1 MRQALGDRGL
11 PDVRV
16 RPTPR
21 PGDSRARFLLPAIIL
36 LAAGLMLA
44 GCSAAPA
51 PEAAATAPAE
61 ARAHTHMTADPPE
74 WDAARAAFLEAAEQ
88 GSPTAMSYLGWM
100 YEEGHG
106 VAVDGERAAHWYAR
120 AARAGAHD
128 YAMKLGWMYLGGQGV
143 AQDRAQADD
152 WFGFAIE
159 AGHVPAHVAYASV
172 LISDALG
179 GREPARVFEA
189 RTLLET
195 ALAHDYRLAAQF
207 LARLHMEGIG
217 GHPVDPARAAHYAHI
232 SAHEGNAQ
240 MQGWLAYLYAEGEGV
255 DRDPVIAAK
264 WANLA
269 AAGGDGLGNSLR
281 LELEAALSPEQA
293 QAAREL
299 AVRWALEHR

>member
-1 MRQALGDRGL
+1 
-11 PDVRV
+11 VRV

-21 PGDSRARFLLPAIIL
+21 PCDSRARFLLPAIIL
-36 LAAGLMLA
+36 LAAGLLPA
-44 GCSAAPA
+44 GCSAATDPVEMA
-51 PEAAATAPAE
+51 GTAPAE
-61 ARAHTHMTADPPE
+61 ARAHAHMAADPTE
-74 WDAARAAFLEAAEQ
+74 WNAARAAFVEAAEQ
-88 GSPTAMSYLGWM
+88 GSPTAMSHLGWM

-106 VAVDGERAAHWYAR
+106 VAVDGERAAHWYGR
-120 AARAGAHD
+120 AARAGAYD

-143 AQDRAQADD
+143 ARDRAQADD

-179 GREPARVFEA
+179 GRDPERVFEA

-207 LARLHMEGIG
+207 LARLYMEGIG
-217 GHPVDPARAAHYAHI
+217 GHPVDAARAAHYAQI
-232 SAHEGNAQ
+232 SANEGNAQ
-240 MQGWLAYLYAEGEGV
+240 MQGWLAYMYAAGEGV

-281 LELEAALSPEQA
+281 LELEAALSPEQG